1 MYLGIDFLISPGL
14 RPFVVDVNVGLP
26 GGAQEYDRTFLVR
39 AGLRSGI
46 FEDIEAIS
54 RACYG
59 KSFAGYLDTLAF
71 LPSLKAF
78 KLWMD
83 GEGLLPAVIPPVLRL
98 EDKWVQYRVLK
109 GRVPMPAT
117 VPFDNA
123 HQAAARSL
131 LERCG
136 SLVLKRRTGRGGR
149 GFEIVREPG
158 ALRRRPDPAWPMILQ
173 EHVDSRVDGYA
184 VSIRALAFA
193 GRFLCAYA
201 NLARSAPSNHG
212 VLAFVEPGDRF
223 GLTNRTFET
232 VSFNEKSWEAQIW
245 FGDETPSYLAHNLF
259 EDTVGRTSL
268 LLPESLWAE
277 IRAAALEIEQTYDR
291 LDPAS
296 LPRAFFG

>member
-1 MYLGIDFLISPGL
+1 MYLGIDFLIGSGL
-14 RPFVVDVNVGLP
+14 RPFVVDVNIGLP

-39 AGLRSGI
+39 AGVRSGI

-59 KSFAGYLDTLAF
+59 KPFRGYLDSLPF
-71 LPSLKAF
+71 LPALKAF
-78 KLWMD
+78 KLWAD

-117 VPFDNA
+117 VLFDAA

-136 SLVLKRRTGRGGR
+136 SLVVKRRTGRGGR
-149 GFEIVREPG
+149 GFGIVREPRE
-158 ALRRRPDPAWPMILQ
+158 LRRRPDPAWPMILQ
-173 EHVDSRVDGYA
+173 EHVDSRVDGH
-184 VSIRALAFA
+184 VFSLRALAFA

-201 NLARSAPSNHG
+201 SLARSAPSNHG
-212 VLAFVEPGDRF
+212 VLAYVEPGNRF
-223 GLTNRTFET
+223 GLTDRAFET
-232 VSFNEKSWEAQIW
+232 VSFHERSWEAGLG
-245 FGDETPSYLAHNLF
+245 FGDTTPACLGHSLY

-268 LLPESLWAE
+268 VLPESLWTE
-277 IRAAALEIEQTYDR
+277 IRAAALEIEHIYDT
-291 LDPAS
+291 LAPAS